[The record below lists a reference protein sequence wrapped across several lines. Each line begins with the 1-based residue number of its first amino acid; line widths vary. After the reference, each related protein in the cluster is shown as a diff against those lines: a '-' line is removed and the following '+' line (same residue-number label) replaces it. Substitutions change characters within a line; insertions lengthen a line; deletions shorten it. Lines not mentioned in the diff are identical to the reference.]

1 MIQDTIKDERN
12 KRSLSQ
18 LALSKLIGVSQ
29 QTIGSWE
36 TGRTS
41 PDLLMLVN
49 LADFF
54 DVTTDYL
61 LGRTKNRKS
70 LEPAQPP
77 AVPTATPSL
86 TPQDRELLH
95 KYHTLTPDH
104 QQDIDHQLDF
114 LYDKDRPKIEDTA
127 T

>member
-1 MIQDTIKDERN
+1 MPSYSKFQTILKELRN
-12 KRSLSQ
+12 KRNVTQEELASSLSV
-18 LALSKLIGVSQ
+18 KQ
-29 QTIGSWE
+29 QTVGKWE
-36 TGRTS
+36 NGITVPRQPMLIKIADYFHVS
-41 PDLLMLVN
+41 VNDLIYGESN
-49 LADFF
+49 L
-54 DVTTDYL
+54 
-61 LGRTKNRKS
+61 S
-70 LEPAQPP
+70 QPP
-77 AVPTATPSL
+77 AVPAATPSL

>member
-1 MIQDTIKDERN
+1 MTTGERLTELRSKLGLSQEQMADELGV
-12 KRSLSQ
+12 KRSTY
-18 LALSKLIGVSQ
+18 AKWEKDTNKPTRKLKDI
-29 QTIGSWE
+29 
-36 TGRTS
+36 
-41 PDLLMLVN
+41 
-49 LADFF
+49 AAYFH
-54 DVTTDYL
+54 VTTDYI
-61 LGRTKNRKS
+61 LGRTDVGD
-70 LEPAQPP
+70 QPP
-77 AVPTATPSL
+77 AAPASTPPL

>member
-61 LGRTKNRKS
+61 LGRTKNRKL

-77 AVPTATPSL
+77 ATPAL
-86 TPQDRELLH
+86 TPQDQELLR
-95 KYHTLTPDH
+95 KYHILTPNSRAAVDAV
-104 QQDIDHQLDF
+104 LDTC
-114 LYDKDRPKIEDTA
+114 YHNDKPKVEDTA

>member
-1 MIQDTIKDERN
+1 MNRIKELRIA
-12 KRSLSQ
+12 RSLTQ
-18 LALSKLIGVSQ
+18 EDLGKVLNVQKAAISKYEKGRAEPSVDILKRMARYFSVS
-29 QTIGSWE
+29 S
-36 TGRTS
+36 
-41 PDLLMLVN
+41 
-49 LADFF
+49 
-54 DVTTDYL
+54 DYL
-61 LGRTKNRKS
+61 LELS
-70 LEPAQPP
+70 DIAQPP
-77 AVPTATPSL
+77 VVPAATPSL

>member
-1 MIQDTIKDERN
+1 MDTKGGIFMKRIKDLRVA
-12 KRSLSQ
+12 RSLTQ
-18 LALSKLIGVSQ
+18 EDLGKVLNVQKAAISKYEKGRAEPSVDILKRMARYFGVS
-29 QTIGSWE
+29 S
-36 TGRTS
+36 
-41 PDLLMLVN
+41 
-49 LADFF
+49 
-54 DVTTDYL
+54 DYL
-61 LGRTKNRKS
+61 LELS
-70 LEPAQPP
+70 DIAQPP
-77 AVPTATPSL
+77 AVPAATPSL

>member
-1 MIQDTIKDERN
+1 MNRIKELRIA
-12 KRSLSQ
+12 RSLTQ
-18 LALSKLIGVSQ
+18 EDLGKVLNVQKAAISKYERGRAEPSVDILKRMARYFSVS
-29 QTIGSWE
+29 S
-36 TGRTS
+36 
-41 PDLLMLVN
+41 
-49 LADFF
+49 
-54 DVTTDYL
+54 DYL
-61 LGRTKNRKS
+61 LELS
-70 LEPAQPP
+70 DIAQPP
-77 AVPTATPSL
+77 AAPPSTPAL